1 MAEAEPAQ
9 AQPAAEEVQPA
20 ASEEVQ
26 PAAEEVQP
34 AATEEESK
42 EPAADAQPATGEEE
56 KKEEAPAENDP
67 TKNWD
72 GTPKLS
78 PEEIKRQEGLFT
90 PLQDDLWEWEKT
102 LTDAEREAK
111 EAFEASLRIPDEEE
125 GGQANREAFQKEIDD
140 GWNEVH
146 GDGNGIID
154 FEQFKVFM
162 MKMNDCA
169 IARGLKAREYSDEEW
184 NMLWTAFNGYNG
196 GNPEPHYE
204 GVTYDDIMY
213 VSRHAAY

>member
-20 ASEEVQ
+20 ASEE
-26 PAAEEVQP
+26 EK
-34 AATEEESK
+34 K
-42 EPAADAQPATGEEE
+42 EPAADAQPATEEE
-56 KKEEAPAENDP
+56 NKEEAVPENDP

-102 LTDAEREAK
+102 LTDAEKEAK

-125 GGQANREAFQKEIDD
+125 GGQANREAF
-140 GWNEVH
+140 
-146 GDGNGIID
+146 
-154 FEQFKVFM
+154 
-162 MKMNDCA
+162 
-169 IARGLKAREYSDEEW
+169 
-184 NMLWTAFNGYNG
+184 
-196 GNPEPHYE
+196 
-204 GVTYDDIMY
+204 
-213 VSRHAAY
+213 